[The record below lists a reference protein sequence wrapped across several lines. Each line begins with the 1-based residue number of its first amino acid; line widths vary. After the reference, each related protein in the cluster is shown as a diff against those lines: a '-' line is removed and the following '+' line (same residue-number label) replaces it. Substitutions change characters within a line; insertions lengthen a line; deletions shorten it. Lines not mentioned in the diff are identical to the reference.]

1 MAELEAENAKSSAQ
15 KAKMAEL
22 ALNVQAMTAL
32 IGGPPP
38 PPRGQGDVAG
48 PSGLQRPA
56 RVVEPAARVVEP
68 AAAAAEPAAN
78 DENEEEDS
86 TIVLGELI
94 ISRNANHGRR

>member
-1 MAELEAENAKSSAQ
+1 MKARRRMDELEAEIAKSSAQ

-22 ALNVQAMTAL
+22 ALNVQAMAAL

-48 PSGLQRPA
+48 PCGPQRPA
-56 RVVEPAARVVEP
+56 RVFEP
-68 AAAAAEPAAN
+68 AAAAADPAAN
-78 DENEEEDS
+78 DEDEEEDS